1 MANISDVI
9 ENFILQ
15 TLGDDNE
22 LNMSRNDMAIHFS
35 CAPSQINYV
44 LTTRFSPSRGYLIE
58 SKRGGGGFVRLI
70 KLNLDNNEYVVN
82 NIINLIGER
91 ISHTNAIYI
100 LEMLEQANV
109 LKQEQTL
116 IAKILLSD
124 KAISNPFKLEDSL
137 RATML
142 KTLIYNN
149 LKGEMW
155 YDVRKMRTK
164 GSNCVCYS
172 K

>member
-15 TLGDDNE
+15 TLGDDSE
-22 LNMSRNDMAIHFS
+22 LNMSRNDLAIHFS

-44 LTTRFSPSRGYLIE
+44 LTTRFSPSRGYLTE

-100 LEMLEQANV
+100 LEMLQQANV
-109 LKQEQTL
+109 LTSEQVTT
-116 IAKILLSD
+116 AKILLSD

-149 LKGEMW
+149 LKEEMW
-155 YDVRKMRTK
+155 YDVWKMWASR
-164 GSNCVCYS
+164 SNNIC
-172 K
+172 